1 MAWPGSDVSGARC
14 LGFGDAL
21 WSADDTGVHAFLLVC
36 GSRRNARSAAV
47 NLPLRQKRSRVQRH
61 ALVLKL
67 VLIMSSL
74 PQALFTAMAM
84 RARVVLRSLPAM
96 PSPVV
101 LQRLSA
107 GHWQIVS
114 RSCWLTQPHPDL
126 AARVVACATSMELIK
141 IIDAIDCF
149 IMKGLTVR
157 EHPPMKAV
165 GDPWQ

>member
-1 MAWPGSDVSGARC
+1 
-14 LGFGDAL
+14 
-21 WSADDTGVHAFLLVC
+21 
-36 GSRRNARSAAV
+36 
-47 NLPLRQKRSRVQRH
+47 
-61 ALVLKL
+61 
-67 VLIMSSL
+67 
-74 PQALFTAMAM
+74 MAM